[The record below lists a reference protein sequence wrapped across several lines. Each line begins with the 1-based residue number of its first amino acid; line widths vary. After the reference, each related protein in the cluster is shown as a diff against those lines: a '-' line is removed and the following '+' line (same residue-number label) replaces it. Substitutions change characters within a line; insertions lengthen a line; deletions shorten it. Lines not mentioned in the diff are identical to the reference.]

1 MLKKIAALSLLALA
15 AGGAYAVDGT
25 VTVTG
30 TVSAAT
36 CSVSATAT
44 SVTLPTVST
53 TALASN
59 GAVAGLTSWIVQTSG
74 CNANSSGATATNTY
88 IEPGS
93 TINTSG
99 RITKTSG
106 TATNV
111 EVQMLTS
118 GMVVMDLSK
127 NYGSQYAG
135 QLSSTVAFN
144 GSQTFYLRYYATGV
158 AGAGTFTSSF
168 TYTLVYS

>member
-1 MLKKIAALSLLALA
+1 MLKKTAALSLLALA

-30 TVSAAT
+30 TVTGVTCLISAPA
-36 CSVSATAT
+36 
-44 SVTLPTVST
+44 VTLPTVST

-59 GAVAGLTSWIVQTSG
+59 GAVAGLTSWTVTTSG
-74 CNANSSGATATNTY
+74 CTGTGATATNAY

-127 NYGSQYAG
+127 TYGSQYAG
-135 QLSSTVAFN
+135 QTTNTVALN
-144 GSQTFYLRYYATGV
+144 SGQTFYLRYYATPSG